1 MRILAGISRHGKWW
15 LAALVVAA
23 GIGWW
28 RASALPVVQT
38 TPVVL
43 AFPSQAVSVLNAT
56 GYIVAQRKASLSSK
70 ATGRLE
76 WLGVAEG
83 SVVRQ
88 GQLIARIES
97 RDTQAQLEQTQAQ
110 VQLAQA
116 ELTEAEQGLRRS
128 ENLLAQRFISA
139 ASHDAAIARHS
150 KAKASVSVA
159 QASLRVAQA
168 NLAQTEIRAP
178 FDAVV
183 LTKNA
188 NVGDNITPFSS
199 AADTK
204 GAVVSVAD
212 MSTLEVEVDVSE
224 SNLSKLSIGQP
235 AEIGLDA
242 IPGERFPGRI
252 VRMVPTI
259 DRAKATRLVK
269 VKFDQIDARALPDMS
284 AKVVFLSRA
293 MAPQERKPVVS
304 VSAQA
309 VALEDGKPVV
319 FLLEGDRLKRIELS
333 AAAPAQAVGQELVA
347 VPTLTPGSRVV
358 IRPVN
363 LQDGQRVKVA
373 SP

>member
-1 MRILAGISRHGKWW
+1 MGILAGIGRHWKWW
-15 LAALVVAA
+15 AVALAAA
-23 GIGWW
+23 GILIWW
-28 RASALPVVQT
+28 RAASITVVQT

-43 AFPSQAVSVLNAT
+43 AFPSQSVSVLNAT
-56 GYIVAQRKASLSSK
+56 GYVVAQRKASLSSK

-83 SVVRQ
+83 SVIRQ

-97 RDTQAQLEQTQAQ
+97 RDTQAQLEQAQAQ
-110 VQLAQA
+110 VEVAQA
-116 ELTEAEQGLRRS
+116 ELTDAQQSFRRS
-128 ENLLAQRFISA
+128 ESLLSQRFISA
-139 ASHDAAIARHS
+139 ASHDSASARLN
-150 KAKASVSVA
+150 KAKAGLLVA
-159 QASLRVAQA
+159 QANLRVAQA

-242 IPGERFPGRI
+242 IPGERFPGQV

-269 VKFDQIDARALPDMS
+269 VKFDRIDARALPDMS
-284 AKVVFLSRA
+284 AKVVFLSRRLSSE
-293 MAPQERKPVVS
+293 ERKPLVS
-304 VSAQA
+304 VSGQA
-309 VALEDGKPVV
+309 VTLEQGKPVV
-319 FLLEGDRLKRIELS
+319 FLLEGDRLKRVELAAS
-333 AAAPAQAVGQELVA
+333 AVAQPGSELVP
-347 VPTLTPGSRVV
+347 VVGLSPGQRVV
-358 IRPVN
+358 MRPAD
-363 LQDGQRVKVA
+363 LRDGQRVKLA